1 MAGLLGYNPRRMA
14 LTSGTKLG
22 PYEIVAPIGAGG
34 MGEVYRARDAKLA
47 RDVAI
52 KILPASFASDPDRM
66 ARFEREAK
74 VLASLNHPNIAHIY
88 GLEDADGTRGLVME
102 LIPGTTLAE
111 RIEKGPLPLEEA
123 LSIANEIAIAL
134 EYAHEHGIVHRDL
147 KPANIKVT
155 DDGGAK
161 VLDFGLAKALDD
173 APAHDDIANSPTL
186 TMGATRAGVILG
198 TAAYMSP
205 EQAKGKSAD
214 RRADIWAFG
223 VVLFEMLSGKR
234 LYSGETAP
242 ETLAH
247 VITKDPDWNFLPAR
261 TPNAIRHLLERCLTK
276 DPKAR
281 LQAIGEARI
290 IIARTLANPSEATAQ
305 IERAAP
311 QKPFARS
318 VAPWIIAA
326 LAMAIAAVTT
336 WAPWSKS
343 AAPPQSA
350 RLSFVPPAG
359 ISFNDSQPDSL
370 VISPDGKKLVFT
382 ATAGAGKWQLWV
394 RPIDS
399 TDAQALPGTEGA
411 IEPFWSPDSRSIAF
425 GSQGKLSRV
434 DLSGGTSQILCD
446 AGRLTGGS
454 WGTKGVILFV
464 PDYRTGIFQVP
475 ATGGEVKPVTFD
487 DEAHGETGHYSPQ
500 FLPDANHFIFQVN
513 TGLKKTLWAGSLD
526 SPKLKQVLTDSTYQV
541 YVAPGWI
548 LYLRNQILV
557 AQQFDNDK
565 LELKGEPTPLM
576 ERPADMA
583 GPGPSF
589 SVSDNGIL
597 VWLDGWRRNFQLQ
610 WFDRDGKQIGTL
622 GQIVKQTRD
631 GQEPRISPDG
641 KRVVVKRDNNI
652 WVLDLERETGIRL
665 TADFGQI
672 PIWSPD
678 GNRVAFLN
686 NDGLC
691 VMAANGVGQPEVLLR
706 GLNAPADWSP
716 DGKFLLYQKRFEKT
730 RTDVWVLPLFGDKKP
745 YALLDSPFEE
755 VGARIS
761 PDGHWLAYSSDE
773 SGTPEVYVR
782 SFTSDGKVGA
792 DKKRISTDGGGQ
804 PTWRRDGQELFFLAA
819 DGQMMSVS
827 VKTAG
832 AEIELS
838 APKNLFKTRTITFS
852 RFSGLYDASA
862 DGKRFLIGTLIGESN
877 MEPPTVITNW
887 EAGLKK

>member
-336 WAPWSKS
+336 WAPWNKS
-343 AAPPQSA
+343 AAPAQSA

-475 ATGGEVKPVTFD
+475 AKGGEVKPVTFD
-487 DEAHGETGHYSPQ
+487 DEAHGETGHYSS
-500 FLPDANHFIFQVN
+500 AVS
-513 TGLKKTLWAGSLD
+513 AG
-526 SPKLKQVLTDSTYQV
+526 
-541 YVAPGWI
+541 
-548 LYLRNQILV
+548 R
-557 AQQFDNDK
+557 
-565 LELKGEPTPLM
+565 EPL
-576 ERPADMA
+576 
-583 GPGPSF
+583 
-589 SVSDNGIL
+589 
-597 VWLDGWRRNFQLQ
+597 
-610 WFDRDGKQIGTL
+610 
-622 GQIVKQTRD
+622 
-631 GQEPRISPDG
+631 
-641 KRVVVKRDNNI
+641 
-652 WVLDLERETGIRL
+652 
-665 TADFGQI
+665 
-672 PIWSPD
+672 
-678 GNRVAFLN
+678 
-686 NDGLC
+686 
-691 VMAANGVGQPEVLLR
+691 
-706 GLNAPADWSP
+706 
-716 DGKFLLYQKRFEKT
+716 
-730 RTDVWVLPLFGDKKP
+730 
-745 YALLDSPFEE
+745 
-755 VGARIS
+755 
-761 PDGHWLAYSSDE
+761 H
-773 SGTPEVYVR
+773 
-782 SFTSDGKVGA
+782 
-792 DKKRISTDGGGQ
+792 
-804 PTWRRDGQELFFLAA
+804 
-819 DGQMMSVS
+819 
-827 VKTAG
+827 
-832 AEIELS
+832 
-838 APKNLFKTRTITFS
+838 
-852 RFSGLYDASA
+852 FSGEYRA
-862 DGKRFLIGTLIGESN
+862 
-877 MEPPTVITNW
+877 
-887 EAGLKK
+887 